1 MEDNLQHLMIKE
13 LSKIILGHIKSYGMP
28 ENRALEASEKILF
41 DICSILDGNVSIFD
55 KSAAYTPKLSFV
67 DSHTNKEHI
76 STGYMHELA
85 TGYYDD
91 LLIENDS
98 GEKIG
103 LSYKIGD
110 VLIGMRARGGINLR
124 DPLKASVALE
134 EIKASIEPVQK
145 KFKFEIESL
154 AITPLSKM
162 LLETIVCQTCGT
174 FDATDPTNVNR

>member
-13 LSKIILGHIKSYGMP
+13 LSEIILRHIKSYGMP

-41 DICSILDGNVSIFD
+41 DICSVLDGNISLFD
-55 KSAAYTPKLSFV
+55 KNSEYTPKLSFV
-67 DSHTNKEHI
+67 DSHTHQEYI
-76 STGYMHELA
+76 SIGYMHELA

-91 LLIENDS
+91 LLIDNNGS
-98 GEKIG
+98 EKIG
-103 LSYKIGD
+103 LSYKTGD

-124 DPLKASVALE
+124 DPKKAFVVLE
-134 EIKASIEPVQK
+134 EIKAAIEPVQK

-154 AITPLSKM
+154 ATTPLSKM